1 MMIVRRHTCTR
12 PLRAVSRMLLCGALL
27 TAGVSPVLAKKKEVQ
42 PVAVS
47 SAGVGPVNLRTVNQR
62 WAGSRAIIR
71 VPAEIKKGKDKQ
83 GWSRSDWL
91 PAPRLPGERE
101 VKFRIWV
108 SDREALAREGYLYRK
123 KSIRPG
129 TAFVAENWALSMP
142 SKGRGLHLKLRLESV
157 PVEARIEFT
166 KHRLDELEDIE
177 RVMRI
182 QIFQLSG
189 PAPGAVS
196 LTQNA
201 PTEASRA
208 LPAPA
213 LMPRAPAPPPPAAN
227 SSSPAQ
233 EEPATFSP
241 WVSIDLAGVQPANV
255 EKGTEVR
262 LVIHY
267 RVEGIPPGMPFEIV
281 EHRSLQFGETVIYQ
295 FDDSIARTA
304 GTYSSAE
311 TVTVPA
317 DAPSG
322 VYTFQAKVTLAGVSA
337 EGSALFR
344 VP

>member
-1 MMIVRRHTCTR
+1 
-12 PLRAVSRMLLCGALL
+12 MLLCAAVVA
-27 TAGVSPVLAKKKEVQ
+27 AGVSPVLAKKKKKVQ
-42 PVAVS
+42 PVAVG
-47 SAGVGPVNLRTVNQR
+47 SAGVGPVNMRTVNQR

-71 VPAEIKKGKDKQ
+71 VPVAVKKGKDKQ
-83 GWSRSDWL
+83 GWSSSEWL

-189 PAPGAVS
+189 PAPGGVS
-196 LTQNA
+196 LTQNTRSGA
-201 PTEASRA
+201 PPAPPA
-208 LPAPA
+208 PAPA
-213 LMPRAPAPPPPAAN
+213 LTPSFSSRSDAPAPAAASPSPPD
-227 SSSPAQ
+227 Q
-233 EEPATFSP
+233 QEPATFSP
-241 WVSIDLAGVQPANV
+241 QVKIDLVGVQPANV
-255 EKGTEVR
+255 EKGAEVQ
-262 LVIHY
+262 LVINY
-267 RVEGIPPGMPFEIV
+267 QVEGIPPGVPFKIV
-281 EHRSLQFGETVIYQ
+281 EDRSLRFGETVIYQ

-322 VYTFQAKVTLAGVSA
+322 VYTFQAKVTLAGVSS
-337 EGSALFR
+337 EGSALFQ

>member
-1 MMIVRRHTCTR
+1 
-12 PLRAVSRMLLCGALL
+12 MLLCA
-27 TAGVSPVLAKKKEVQ
+27 TVVAAGVSPVLAKKKKVQ
-42 PVAVS
+42 PVAVG
-47 SAGVGPVNLRTVNQR
+47 SAGVGPVNMRTVNQR

-71 VPAEIKKGKDKQ
+71 VPVAVKKGKDKQ
-83 GWSRSDWL
+83 GWSSSEWL

-108 SDREALAREGYLYRK
+108 SDRDALAREGFLYRK

-142 SKGRGLHLKLRLESV
+142 AKGRGLHLKLRLESV

-196 LTQNA
+196 LTQNTPSGA
-201 PTEASRA
+201 P
-208 LPAPA
+208 PAPPA
-213 LMPRAPAPPPPAAN
+213 LMPRSDAPAPAAASPSPPD
-227 SSSPAQ
+227 Q
-233 EEPATFSP
+233 QEPATFSP
-241 WVSIDLAGVQPANV
+241 LVKIDLVGVQPANV
-255 EKGTEVR
+255 EKGTEVQ
-262 LVIHY
+262 LVINY
-267 RVEGIPPGMPFEIV
+267 QVEGIPPGVPFKIV
-281 EHRSLQFGETVIYQ
+281 EDRSLRFGEKVIYQ

-322 VYTFQAKVTLAGVSA
+322 VYTFQAMVTLAGVSS
-337 EGSALFR
+337 EGSALFQ

>member
-1 MMIVRRHTCTR
+1 MMIVPRHTCAGS
-12 PLRAVSRMLLCGALL
+12 LRAVSRMLLCGALL
-27 TAGVSPVLAKKKEVQ
+27 TAGVSPVLAKKKQVQ

-47 SAGVGPVNLRTVNQR
+47 SVGVGPVNMRTVNQR

-71 VPAEIKKGKDKQ
+71 VPAEIKKAKDKR

-166 KHRLDELEDIE
+166 KHRLDELEDIQ

-196 LTQNA
+196 LTRNTPSGA
-201 PTEASRA
+201 
-208 LPAPA
+208 PAPPPT
-213 LMPRAPAPPPPAAN
+213 LMPRAPAPAPAAA
-227 SSSPAQ
+227 SSSRDQP
-233 EEPATFSP
+233 EPTTFSP
-241 WVSIDLAGVQPANV
+241 QVSIDLAGVQPANV
-255 EKGTEVR
+255 EKGSEVR

-281 EHRSLQFGETVIYQ
+281 EHRSLRFGETVIYQ

-322 VYTFQAKVTLAGVSA
+322 VYTFQAKVTLAGVSS
-337 EGSALFR
+337 EGNALFR